1 MRSPAQFIVK
11 PLGGRRYDNI
21 RKYGDVDFIIS
32 SDQEDHTVTNR
43 FAEVMSTPLNYK
55 GEIEKGDILVV
66 HHNVFRKYYDMKGR
80 ERDSFS
86 FFRDDTYLIDD
97 VQFFLYKKEGAWKAP
112 NPYCFVKPIKN
123 EDYNIFTANLENH
136 QTLDLM
142 GEIKYINDELSKS
155 GLKEGDVVGFTPESE
170 YQFKINGDILY
181 RMMTQNIC
189 VAI

>member
-1 MRSPAQFIVK
+1 MRSPTQFLVK

-43 FAEVMSTPLNYK
+43 FAEVIAVPANYK

-97 VQFFLYKKEGAWKAP
+97 VQFFLYQKDGLWKAP

-142 GEIKYINDELSKS
+142 GEIKYINDELNGS
-155 GLKEGDVVGFTPESE
+155 GLKEGDVIGFTPESE
-170 YQFKINGDILY
+170 YQFKINGETLY